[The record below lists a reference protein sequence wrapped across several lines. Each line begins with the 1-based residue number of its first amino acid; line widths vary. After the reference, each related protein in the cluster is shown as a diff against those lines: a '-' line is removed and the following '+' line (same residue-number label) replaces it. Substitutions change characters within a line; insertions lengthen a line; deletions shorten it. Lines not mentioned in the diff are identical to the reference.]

1 LPPATTRSTPETRQ
15 SRPMRV
21 AEAIKAWVMEEG
33 LKSGDRL
40 PAESD
45 LMARFGMAKGTI
57 REAMRILEAQ
67 GLVRTRTGPGGGA
80 FVAEMSEVRAR
91 ALLSNYVYF
100 KGLTIQDIYQLR
112 RVLEPEMAA
121 GLAGRLSAE
130 QLCELETLMEAYAEP
145 AETPQQER
153 AQHVAS
159 LDFHRRL
166 AEFSDNRLMG
176 LIVGFVAAA
185 LSDLTVYRQL
195 YDPPNRMLWERG
207 RAFQRE
213 LIAALRTGDAD
224 AARDVM
230 AAHMEMAEAQMTAQ
244 QAEVLRRFMRPAT

>member
-1 LPPATTRSTPETRQ
+1 
-15 SRPMRV
+15 MRV

-33 LKSGDRL
+33 LTSGDRL
-40 PAESD
+40 PAESA
-45 LMARFGMAKGTI
+45 LMARFGMARGTI

-80 FVAEMSEVRAR
+80 FVAEMSEARAR
-91 ALLSNYVYF
+91 ALLSNYFYF
-100 KGLTIQDIYQLR
+100 KGLTVEDIYQLR

-121 GLAGRLSAE
+121 GLAGRLGAD
-130 QLCELETLMEAYAEP
+130 QLAELEALMQSYAEP
-145 AETPQQER
+145 ARTPEEER

-159 LDFHRRL
+159 LGFHRRL
-166 AEFSDNRLMG
+166 AEFSGNRLMG

-207 RAFQRE
+207 RACQRA
-213 LIAALRTGDAD
+213 LIAALRAGDAD
-224 AARDVM
+224 AARRVM
-230 AAHMEMAEAQMTAQ
+230 ADHMEMAEAQMTAQ
-244 QAEVLRRFMRPAT
+244 QAEVLRRFMRSAT